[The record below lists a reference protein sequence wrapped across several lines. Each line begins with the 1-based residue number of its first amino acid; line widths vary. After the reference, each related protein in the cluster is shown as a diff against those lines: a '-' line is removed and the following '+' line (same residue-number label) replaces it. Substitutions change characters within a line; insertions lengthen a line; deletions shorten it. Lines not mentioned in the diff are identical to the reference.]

1 MPRRPGQ
8 LREGGDPMAGKRIA
22 SYEYK
27 NDYFYIVI
35 RQAPELAADAFIFC
49 CGINMPRFDPI
60 CWGKAGICSNP
71 AFKGLQQLRADVSS
85 LALDL
90 GRRTRSV
97 EKFPCAAITP
107 PVGTGWY
114 REAPLLIEGAAA
126 ADIKKLLAFSVLDL
140 VRTVLTVCSP
150 DTKVPAAL
158 PTPPKM
164 QKFLDLLNVKNYR
177 EAAPPPIAK
186 PQRNG

>member
-1 MPRRPGQ
+1 
-8 LREGGDPMAGKRIA
+8 MASMRVA

-35 RQAPELAADAFIFC
+35 RQAPEMGAGAFIYC

-90 GRRTRSV
+90 GRRTTSA
-97 EKFPCAAITP
+97 EKFPCASITP

-114 REAPLLIEGAAA
+114 RETPLLFEKATA
-126 ADIKKLLAFSVLDL
+126 ADIKKVLEFSVLDL
-140 VRTVLTVCSP
+140 VKTVLTVCAP
-150 DTKVPAAL
+150 DAKVPAKL
-158 PTPPKM
+158 PSPSAM
-164 QKFLDLLNVKNYR
+164 QKYLDALNVKNYR
-177 EAAPPPIAK
+177 EAAPPPIAR
-186 PQRNG
+186 PPRSDR

>member
-1 MPRRPGQ
+1 
-8 LREGGDPMAGKRIA
+8 MAGQRIA

-35 RQAPELAADAFIFC
+35 RQAPENGPKAYVLC

-71 AFKGLQQLRADVSS
+71 AFKGLQQLRADVSAY
-85 LALDL
+85 ALHA
-90 GRRTRSV
+90 GKTTRSL
-97 EKFPCAAITP
+97 EKFPCDAITP

-114 REAPLLIEGAAA
+114 RETPLLIEPASG
-126 ADIKKLLAFSVLDL
+126 ADIGKFLEFSVRDL
-140 VRTVLTVCSP
+140 VKTVLTVCAP
-150 DTKVPAAL
+150 DSKVPAKL
-158 PTPPKM
+158 PTPRAM
-164 QKFLDLLNVKNYR
+164 QKFLDVLNVKNYR

-186 PQRNG
+186 PDRIM

>member
-1 MPRRPGQ
+1 
-8 LREGGDPMAGKRIA
+8 MASQRIA

-35 RQAPELAADAFIFC
+35 RQAPELGANSFVYC

-85 LALDL
+85 LVLDM
-90 GRRTRSV
+90 GKRTRSAQD
-97 EKFPCAAITP
+97 FPCDAITP

-114 REAPLLIEGAAA
+114 RETPLVIEGAATT
-126 ADIKKLLAFSVLDL
+126 DMKKVLEYSALDL
-140 VRTVLTVCSP
+140 VKTVLTVCAP
-150 DTKVPAAL
+150 EAKVPFPLL
-158 PTPPKM
+158 PSLQM
-164 QKFLDLLNVKNYR
+164 QKYLDKLNVKNYR

-186 PQRNG
+186 PQRSS